1 MIGSALTR
9 AERAA
14 AYADL
19 YEVPIEDL
27 YRRYGAVL
35 LGSALSTQHL
45 GLTRAASVSEVAS
58 GYRP

>member
-1 MIGSALTR
+1 MIATLTR
-9 AERAA
+9 REQAE

-35 LGSALSTQHL
+35 LGSALSTQHS

-58 GYRP
+58 VR